1 MKRPLPIKHWIVGTA
16 LNISLLAGCEA
27 PQEANPQNNAKWPF
41 SVAENKK
48 TPKVKYTIDDLKE
61 RLVENYS
68 EYWPLISLENQ
79 HEKLIQVLND
89 PLPELRV
96 FGIERVGILLRDRE
110 ATKEELQTVAF
121 LLKDR
126 ETQVRRAAAKLLP
139 ETELSGLKEF
149 VATALDDETDDEVA
163 KAELQYFQTYPFNG
177 AFETIINRIQNG
189 TVIPAARAIIAMLNA
204 GMVSTEQEKNL
215 LHIVKKR
222 RKLKDEEELITI
234 EAMVGTTKDKNRL
247 TDLLTSQNRTKQLA
261 VAKGFAA
268 TGYSAPLIPFAN
280 DDEIYKLI
288 LLALQNKADINSFT
302 SLIQLQKTNN
312 NDWDAAAIAIAS
324 ELDTGSLL
332 QADDM
337 LKRSGR
343 DALRLRILKYI
354 WQNANE
360 RTLSAKKAIARR
372 TVPLLIEQSDS
383 VGALQLLDSFGET
396 LIDDDLLTLR
406 FRAAI
411 FAAAWDTAAD
421 AKPMLNPW
429 IEMWLELQE
438 EDGAIAE
445 IIKQQIEQRFGSQL
459 TSSQRALLGI
469 TEASNNVEVELEEG

>member
-1 MKRPLPIKHWIVGTA
+1 MKRPLPIKHWIVGTM
-16 LNISLLAGCEA
+16 LNIGLITGCEA
-27 PQEANPQNNAKWPF
+27 PQEAATQNNAEWPF
-41 SVAENKK
+41 SVTENKN
-48 TPKVKYTIDDLKE
+48 TPQVKYTPDDLRE
-61 RLVENYS
+61 RLVETYS

-79 HEKLIQVLND
+79 HEKLIQVLTD

-110 ATKEELQTVAF
+110 ATKEELQAVAF

-149 VATALDDETDDEVA
+149 VATALEEETDHEVA
-163 KAELQYFQTYPFNG
+163 RAELHYFQTYPLEE
-177 AFETIINRIQNG
+177 AFEPIARRIQNG
-189 TVIPAARAIIAMLNA
+189 PVIPAAKAIIAMLNA
-204 GMVSTEQEKNL
+204 GMVSTEQEQEL
-215 LHIVKKR
+215 LRIVKKR
-222 RKLKDEEELITI
+222 RKLKDEAELITI
-234 EAMVGTTKDKNRL
+234 EAMTGTAKDKKRL
-247 TDLLTSQNRTKQLA
+247 ADLLTSSDQIKQLA

-268 TGYSAPLIPFAN
+268 TGYSSPLIPFAN
-280 DDEIYKLI
+280 DDKIYKLI
-288 LLALQNKADINSFT
+288 LVALQNKADINSFI

-312 NDWDAAAIAIAS
+312 DDWDAAAITIAS
-324 ELDTGSLL
+324 ALDIGSLL

-337 LKRSGR
+337 IKRSGR
-343 DALRLRILKYI
+343 DALRLKILKHI

-372 TVPLLIEQSDS
+372 AVPLLIEQSDY

-396 LIDDDLLTLR
+396 LVDDDLLMLR

-421 AKPMLNPW
+421 AKPMLSPW

-438 EDGAIAE
+438 IDGAIAE

-469 TEASNNVEVELEEG
+469 TEISNNGESELEEG